1 MLKKNQKIL
10 AIDPGTREMGIAF
23 LDNGKLIYHGI
34 KTFDKSLSPHEKLR
48 ECRKT
53 ILRLIQDF
61 KPRILVIEKTFYA
74 RNRNTSLLNV
84 FADEIVSMA
93 RRRKLKVSS
102 FAPCTVKKNICG
114 YGRASKEDI
123 ARVVIS
129 KYPELKV
136 YLTQDK
142 TWKEKYHRN
151 MFDAVAL
158 GIMAERKG

>member
-1 MLKKNQKIL
+1 MKNKKVL

-23 LDNGKLIYHGI
+23 LDNGQLIYHGV
-34 KTFDKSLSPHEKLR
+34 KTFDKSLSEHEKLR

-61 KPRILVIEKTFYA
+61 KPKILVIEKTFYA
-74 RNRNTSLLNV
+74 RNRNASLLNV
-84 FADEIVSMA
+84 FADEIVTVA
-93 RRRKLKVSS
+93 RRNKLKIIS
-102 FAPCTVKKNICG
+102 FAPCTVKKFICG
-114 YGRASKEDI
+114 HGRASKEDV

-158 GIMAERKG
+158 GMMLGYQL